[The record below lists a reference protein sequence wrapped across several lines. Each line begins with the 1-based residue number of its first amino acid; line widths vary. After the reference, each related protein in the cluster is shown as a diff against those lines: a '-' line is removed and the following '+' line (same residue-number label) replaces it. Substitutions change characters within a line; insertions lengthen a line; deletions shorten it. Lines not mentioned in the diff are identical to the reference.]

1 MSDIL
6 SLPEGGRVDL
16 LAAGGTALGVE
27 QVLHAAFPVED
38 VWAGQSDDVGVGLDV
53 HEARHA
59 AALEWTYMFSPNSS
73 FLE

>member
-27 QVLHAAFPVED
+27 QVLHAAFPVE
-38 VWAGQSDDVGVGLDV
+38 GPYT
-53 HEARHA
+53 E
-59 AALEWTYMFSPNSS
+59 
-73 FLE
+73 